1 LLALFF
7 ALFRLQKSSSFGGVA
22 MAQFNAESPI
32 ADWLKH
38 NVSFWACFLFP
49 FFLCPSFAAPKQC
62 ELIFSCQG
70 WSLVMPE
77 GVTRVGHLLLL
88 SEEEFLASLMDPA
101 RHSVG
106 RICYRAAV
114 KVCAPVVPA
123 AGPGSAPA
131 AGVSLNNAPTQ
142 TQTFTPTFTPNINI
156 IMPPSGGAVPVSH
169 AKAVPKSS
177 REEERPADS
186 QKKQTNIAALFGK
199 APPSFTGLSDEK
211 VLQAVK
217 WAPIESGGHTAGSK
231 VSVFRNKFMADFV
244 RQNPS
249 LVFDKGT
256 ERDVRARSLTAYE
269 ARGTEV
275 VVESGDAA
283 SGLWY
288 VGPEKDPEQL
298 DGTAQV
304 EQENEADGMRENESA
319 RSAKT
324 RKSKKQEREVVV
336 EEDRIRKSAKLAQEP
351 ISAEASSQNPEEA
364 MTEGDQKPQEAEV
377 KKGQGEKRPLA
388 DDDVGSG
395 SSEIDLVQEAVNPDG
410 KSFTVTHLKVTFVF
424 CCFSSQLFRHG
435 CANTVFPLEAIS
447 PNWLIEWR
455 VL

>member
-1 LLALFF
+1 LGLLF
-7 ALFRLQKSSSFGGVA
+7 S
-22 MAQFNAESPI
+22 
-32 ADWLKH
+32 
-38 NVSFWACFLFP
+38 P
-49 FFLCPSFAAPKQC
+49 FFSLPLLAAPKLF
-62 ELIFSCQG
+62 ELMLSCQG

-77 GVTRVGHLLLL
+77 GVTRVGHILVF
-88 SEEEFLASLMDPA
+88 SEDEFLASVDPT
-101 RHSVG
+101 RQVVG
-106 RICYRAAV
+106 RICYRTAV
-114 KVCAPVVPA
+114 KVCAPVVAA

-131 AGVSLNNAPTQ
+131 AGVSFNNAPTQ

-186 QKKQTNIAALFGK
+186 QKKQVNIAALFGK
-199 APPSFTGLSDEK
+199 APPSFTGLADEK

-256 ERDVRARSLTAYE
+256 EKDVRTRSLTAYE

-298 DGTAQV
+298 DGAAQV
-304 EQENEADGMRENESA
+304 ERENEADVLWENESA

-324 RKSKKQEREVVV
+324 RESKKHEREVDL
-336 EEDRIRKSAKLAQEP
+336 EEDRIRKAAKLPQEP
-351 ISAEASSQNPEEA
+351 MSTAASIQNLQEA

-377 KKGQGEKRPLA
+377 GKVQGEKRPLA
-388 DDDVGSG
+388 DDDVESG

-424 CCFSSQLFRHG
+424 CSFHSSQLSRHG
-435 CANTVFPLEAIS
+435 CAKTVLPLGAIS